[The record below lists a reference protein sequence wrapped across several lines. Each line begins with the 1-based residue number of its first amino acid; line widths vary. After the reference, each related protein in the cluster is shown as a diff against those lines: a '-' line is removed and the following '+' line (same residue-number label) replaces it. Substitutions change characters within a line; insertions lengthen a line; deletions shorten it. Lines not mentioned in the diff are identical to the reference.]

1 MIAAVDSDEELAVVV
16 RLTRYDGIS
25 PAEHLLAL
33 MRAYRSVDEADAEAA
48 RLNEAANQNPRLKGR
63 VEYFVKIA

>member
-48 RLNEAANQNPRLKGR
+48 
-63 VEYFVKIA
+63 V